1 MSHVNE
7 VDARPTSSGAGN
19 EFLCVVVL
27 VSGVVML
34 EMKINDRILFTAH
47 NSVEIKL

>member
-7 VDARPTSSGAGN
+7 VDARPTLSDAGN
-19 EFLCVVVL
+19 EFVCVVVL

>member
-19 EFLCVVVL
+19 GFLCVIVL

-34 EMKINDRILFTAH
+34 EMKINDRILYTAH